1 MKEHSYYKDTPI
13 EEIEFP
19 NADLRR
25 VGHLVRNVR
34 PIPGYRAVVDKNTDR
49 TFAIVKDGYQL
60 VRHEDAITQLDEIVR
75 EHPEWGEPVREIWMS
90 NHGGRMKTRWT
101 FPEVEFEIGK
111 TSDGKPDTVNPTI
124 ETFCSLDTSLARALF
139 LGGFRLIC
147 TNGMKVGKTLAEY
160 KHKHTASLDLDY
172 ARSIISQGMADYSKA
187 TGMWLSF
194 KQRNAFMKE
203 VNAFEV
209 IGFNKEERESVEVSI
224 KRKAQKLIAWD
235 NDPDER
241 KVEINAW
248 DLYNIFTDE
257 ASHRIS
263 DITRQQKVFVNIAN
277 AFVY

>member
-90 NHGGRMKTRWT
+90 NHGGRMKTRWM

-147 TNGMKVGKTLAEY
+147 TNGMKVGKNVGRVQTQAYRKPRPPLRQKYYFSRYSRLQQSNRNVAQFQTAECVY
-160 KHKHTASLDLDY
+160 E
-172 ARSIISQGMADYSKA
+172 RSKC
-187 TGMWLSF
+187 
-194 KQRNAFMKE
+194 
-203 VNAFEV
+203 V
-209 IGFNKEERESVEVSI
+209 
-224 KRKAQKLIAWD
+224 
-235 NDPDER
+235 
-241 KVEINAW
+241 
-248 DLYNIFTDE
+248 
-257 ASHRIS
+257 
-263 DITRQQKVFVNIAN
+263 
-277 AFVY
+277 